1 MLDIENVRSL
11 IYNIKGYNIGF
22 KVRVP
27 SKVHELIEEL
37 CAFANVN
44 GGYLFIG
51 EDNNEK
57 VIGTNFENN
66 KRSAIQGSIRETPL
80 TIFKK
85 NIINVL
91 SHRGYYEQEAT
102 ITIEMFDDKVEVSNP
117 EGLSPIVAR
126 DFGHK
131 NMTHIP
137 LIFRL
142 FSRMHLV
149 ERGASCIL
157 CMYDATKETK
167 LHEPEFHTDEMF
179 TVLFK
184 RSISNKNGT
193 LSDTVN
199 PKEQKVLNIKQYPG
213 LNLSKIAELVSKS
226 VPTSKR
232 YLNSLMSLQLTEF
245 RRAHKAADYYINK

>member
-1 MLDIENVRSL
+1 
-11 IYNIKGYNIGF
+11 
-22 KVRVP
+22 
-27 SKVHELIEEL
+27 
-37 CAFANVN
+37 
-44 GGYLFIG
+44 
-51 EDNNEK
+51 
-57 VIGTNFENN
+57 
-66 KRSAIQGSIRETPL
+66 
-80 TIFKK
+80 
-85 NIINVL
+85 
-91 SHRGYYEQEAT
+91 
-102 ITIEMFDDKVEVSNP
+102 
-117 EGLSPIVAR
+117 
-126 DFGHK
+126 
-131 NMTHIP
+131 
-137 LIFRL
+137 
-142 FSRMHLV
+142 
-149 ERGASCIL
+149 
-157 CMYDATKETK
+157 MYDATKETK

>member
-11 IYNIKGYNIGF
+11 IYNRKGYNIGF

-85 NIINVL
+85 KHHKCSIPPWL
-91 SHRGYYEQEAT
+91 LRTRSHHY
-102 ITIEMFDDKVEVSNP
+102 D
-117 EGLSPIVAR
+117 R
-126 DFGHK
+126 DV
-131 NMTHIP
+131 
-137 LIFRL
+137 R
-142 FSRMHLV
+142 
-149 ERGASCIL
+149 
-157 CMYDATKETK
+157 
-167 LHEPEFHTDEMF
+167 
-179 TVLFK
+179 
-184 RSISNKNGT
+184 
-193 LSDTVN
+193 
-199 PKEQKVLNIKQYPG
+199 
-213 LNLSKIAELVSKS
+213 
-226 VPTSKR
+226 
-232 YLNSLMSLQLTEF
+232 
-245 RRAHKAADYYINK
+245 

>member
-11 IYNIKGYNIGF
+11 IYNRKGYNIGF

-91 SHRGYYEQEAT
+91 SIVGIALFLSQSQDGS
-102 ITIEMFDDKVEVSNP
+102 FVS
-117 EGLSPIVAR
+117 LS
-126 DFGHK
+126 
-131 NMTHIP
+131 
-137 LIFRL
+137 
-142 FSRMHLV
+142 
-149 ERGASCIL
+149 
-157 CMYDATKETK
+157 
-167 LHEPEFHTDEMF
+167 
-179 TVLFK
+179 
-184 RSISNKNGT
+184 
-193 LSDTVN
+193 
-199 PKEQKVLNIKQYPG
+199 
-213 LNLSKIAELVSKS
+213 
-226 VPTSKR
+226 
-232 YLNSLMSLQLTEF
+232 
-245 RRAHKAADYYINK
+245 